1 MFHSFMENL
10 VFSASISD
18 LFLIKTLGY
27 IVLTYLFTLAA
38 HFNMTV
44 ILKIKNMCEKLIVRL
59 KSSCRI

>member
-1 MFHSFMENL
+1 MENF

-18 LFLIKTLGY
+18 LFLIKTLEY
-27 IVLTYLFTLAA
+27 ILFYTGSK
-38 HFNMTV
+38 FNSTV

>member
-1 MFHSFMENL
+1 MENL

-18 LFLIKTLGY
+18 LFLIKTLEY

-38 HFNMTV
+38 NSS
-44 ILKIKNMCEKLIVRL
+44 LKIKNMCENLIVRL